1 MGKCLSLLASGGLG
15 NQLFQWFAADYL
27 VRELDYSLEIDTGW
41 YDNPSN
47 KSLIT
52 TERSY
57 LANHFNYVN
66 DMASYRHSEYGK
78 RQILES
84 RLVRFSKGMLSP
96 IVNLWFEP
104 NPKILRKFSIKTRTR
119 IFGHW
124 IKYSNR
130 FSMDGINRLVLDGS
144 TCESNSPEFN
154 RLKEIIS
161 NERII
166 ALHIRG
172 TDYLKLSEL
181 YGQLNSQYYRSAV
194 STLRENYEELSDCKK
209 VWVFSDDIIQAK
221 NVIGDSM
228 QIDQFVGPNEDLCDC
243 LQMLLMAMADGL
255 VCANSTYSW
264 WAAKLSGSKGKVIF
278 PKSYMKNKSA
288 AELGLIQE
296 NWHSI

>member
-27 VRELDYSLEIDTGW
+27 ARELGYSLEIDIGW

-66 DMASYRHSEYGK
+66 NRASYTHSEYGK
-78 RQILES
+78 RKILES
-84 RLVRFSKGMLSP
+84 RLVRFSKGMFSP

-104 NPKILRKFSIKTRTR
+104 NPRTLRKFSLISPIR

-124 IKYSNR
+124 INDSNR
-130 FSMDGINRLVLDGS
+130 FSIEGINRLVLGGS
-144 TCESNSPEFN
+144 TCESRSPKFKQ
-154 RLKEIIS
+154 LKKTIS
-161 NERII
+161 EERII

-181 YGQLNSQYYRSAV
+181 YGQLNSQYYQSGIH
-194 STLRENYEELSDCKK
+194 TLRENYEELRDCQKI
-209 VWVFSDDIIQAK
+209 WVFSDDIIQAK
-221 NVIGDSM
+221 RVIGDSM
-228 QIDQFVGPNEDLCDC
+228 QIDKFVGPDEGLCDC

-264 WAAKLSGSKGKVIF
+264 WAAKFSGSQGKVIF
-278 PKSYMKNKSA
+278 PKIYMKNRSA

-296 NWHSI
+296 DWHSI